1 MRWFMQKSGKCFSK
15 GNHYIGV
22 ATKAGEHNTRVWKD
36 GREEVLPSHVLTVDD
51 ASWIVTHE
59 LYWIEVS
66 DPRPSFI
73 IFSDLEPVEAEEQS

>member
-36 GREEVLPSHVLTVDD
+36 GREEVLPSHVLRVDD
-51 ASWIVTHE
+51 A
-59 LYWIEVS
+59 LYLDALYLWIEVS
-66 DPRPSFI
+66 DPRPSGI